1 MKKNLRTI
9 FGCVF
14 LFLILPTLAFTVSS
28 SQWRQEELA
37 KLSVEELVQRYVRL
51 DPIGDKNEN
60 ALKEAI
66 KATNPNEVFA
76 AISQIINQYDPRRY
90 TGRWRNKSSDSY
102 WAIGL
107 LVFIDENQIRARG
120 VEEGRKA
127 IAAFEQMLEKMKQAG
142 YDNEKKGSL
151 NARYRGQML
160 EFQGLKSS
168 NGQDFHIAEQL
179 KEEYQIEISREEL
192 KRFSDFLTAKDPRY
206 VAWSKSGVVSKKP
219 LRYRILD
226 MHPYFQAYLEF
237 QKTVDSNSQK

>member
-1 MKKNLRTI
+1 M
-9 FGCVF
+9 
-14 LFLILPTLAFTVSS
+14 
-28 SQWRQEELA
+28 
-37 KLSVEELVQRYVRL
+37 
-51 DPIGDKNEN
+51 
-60 ALKEAI
+60 
-66 KATNPNEVFA
+66 
-76 AISQIINQYDPRRY
+76 
-90 TGRWRNKSSDSY
+90 
-102 WAIGL
+102 
-107 LVFIDENQIRARG
+107 
-120 VEEGRKA
+120 EEGRKA